1 MKFHGRNRHRI
12 RIRSQL
18 QQIQVVQRHFP
29 KFWGKILNLKK
40 YCILCTYLCIFG
52 YKLTFPWDSAN
63 AEIRAG
69 KIFGKCLCKASPDT
83 GAKLA
88 KALVLTGGAAKCQ
101 KNIYVIVLKD

>member
-1 MKFHGRNRHRI
+1 MFFF
-12 RIRSQL
+12 L
-18 QQIQVVQRHFP
+18 
-29 KFWGKILNLKK
+29 ILK
-40 YCILCTYLCIFG
+40 YTYSFG

-88 KALVLTGGAAKCQ
+88 KALVLTGGAAKYQ
-101 KNIYVIVLKD
+101 KNI